1 MRGEA
6 VQGHGRWHGDH
17 ASHERQRLAVAAAS
31 DDGDEHVDGEEAKK
45 AKTKKTKKRRER
57 AANEDGTHNR
67 AQCMVL

>member
-1 MRGEA
+1 MRGDA

-17 ASHERQRLAVAAAS
+17 ASHAECQRLATAAAA
-31 DDGDEHVDGEEAKK
+31 DDEHVNGEEAKK
-45 AKTKKTKKRRER
+45 TKTKKTKKRRER